1 MKAAIT
7 KLQTGTSISVTTS
20 VEFVFLIAHSS
31 LLNLGLTP
39 IQEIPSSVPGFAAS
53 LKGINTMNEM
63 KFDPS
68 VYKKLFT
75 IIITHD

>member
-7 KLQTGTSISVTTS
+7 KLQTGTSILITTS
-20 VEFVFLIAHSS
+20 MEFVFLIAHSS

-53 LKGINTMNEM
+53 LKGTINE
-63 KFDPS
+63 FDPS
-68 VYKKLFT
+68 SVHKKLFT
-75 IIITHD
+75 VIITHE